1 MARANPLKYGKDL
14 SEQDIQKLT
23 QMWETVGRSVFKD
36 LRTLSFDYVPPRLV
50 HREAQMRKLVML
62 YRSVIESDLAQHAVL
77 VGSVGTGKTATAKRF
92 CMDLK
97 EHAEKEQKAID
108 WVLVNC
114 RQRNSESS
122 VVLHIVNHFQP
133 NFPDRGFSITEMLR
147 ILRKDLEKRKTHLLV
162 VLDEA
167 DMLLRRAGSDIIY
180 KLTRFGE
187 EKVES
192 RELISLMLI
201 SQKNVLDMLDPASAS
216 TFKRT
221 NIVEFGKYTTEELK
235 DIVKLRAELALHEG
249 CIDQDAIDLIAE
261 VSSEWGDARF
271 AIEILEKA
279 GMLADEEHAGMISV
293 EHVRA
298 AKAEAYSSITESKLA
313 SLDRHQK
320 LALLGIAVASK
331 GKAYVTTGEAEEAYK
346 VACEEYSEKP
356 RAHTAFWGLL
366 KDLDALGVV
375 SARKSGPG
383 ISGKTTVITLL
394 DIPAKVL
401 DERLRSMLDEDRE
414 GKAGGKHAFR
424 DKD

>member
-1 MARANPLKYGKDL
+1 
-14 SEQDIQKLT
+14 
-23 QMWETVGRSVFKD
+23 
-36 LRTLSFDYVPPRLV
+36 
-50 HREAQMRKLVML
+50 
-62 YRSVIESDLAQHAVL
+62 
-77 VGSVGTGKTATAKRF
+77 VGTGKTATAKRF

-97 EHAEKEQKAID
+97 EFAEKQQKAVD

-122 VVLHIVNHFQP
+122 AVLHIVNHFQP

-147 ILRKDLEKRKTHLLV
+147 ILRKDLEKRKVHLV
-162 VLDEA
+162 IVLDEA
-167 DMLLRRAGSDIIY
+167 DMLLKKAGPDIIY

-187 EKVES
+187 EKVDAK
-192 RELISLMLI
+192 ELVSLILI
-201 SQKNVLDMLDPASAS
+201 SQKNVFDMLDASSAS

-221 NIVEFGKYTTEELK
+221 NVIEFGKYSLDELR
-235 DIVKLRAELALHEG
+235 DIVSSRAELALHDG
-249 CIDQDAIDLIAE
+249 AMTKDSVDLIAE

-279 GMLADEEHAGMISV
+279 GMLADEEGAGKISV

-313 SLDRHQK
+313 GLEKHQK
-320 LALLGIAVASK
+320 ITLLAIARASR
-331 GKAYVTTGEAEEAYK
+331 GKAYLTTGEAEAAYK
-346 VACEEYSEKP
+346 VACEEYDEKA

-366 KDLDALGVV
+366 KDLDMLGVV
-375 SARKSGPG
+375 SAKKSGPG

-401 DERLRSMLDEDRE
+401 EQRMRQMLS
-414 GKAGGKHAFR
+414 GR
-424 DKD
+424 D

>member
-1 MARANPLKYGKDL
+1 MWDTIGK
-14 SEQDIQKLT
+14 
-23 QMWETVGRSVFKD
+23 SVFKD
-36 LRTLSFDYVPPRLV
+36 QRTLSFDYVPQKLV
-50 HREAQMRKLVML
+50 HREAQMKKLAML
-62 YRSVIESDLAQHAVL
+62 YRPVVESNSSQNAVL
-77 VGSVGTGKTATAKRF
+77 TGSVGTGKTATAKRF

-97 EHAEKEQKAID
+97 DHAEKQQKAVD

-147 ILRKDLEKRKTHLLV
+147 ILRKDLEKRKMHLV
-162 VLDEA
+162 IVLDEA
-167 DMLLRRAGSDIIY
+167 DMLLKKAGSDIIY

-192 RELISLMLI
+192 KELVSLMLI
-201 SQKNVLDMLDPASAS
+201 SQKNVFEMLDASSAS

-221 NIVEFGKYTTEELK
+221 NIIEFGRYSVEELK
-235 DIVKLRAELALHEG
+235 DIVSQRADLALHEE
-249 CIDQDAIDLIAE
+249 AINKDSVDLVAE

-279 GMLADEEHAGMISV
+279 GMLADEENAGKISV

-298 AKAEAYSSITESKLA
+298 AKAEAYSSITESKLVG
-313 SLDRHQK
+313 LDTHQK
-320 LALLGIAVASK
+320 LALLGIARASR
-331 GKAYVTTGEAEEAYK
+331 GKAYITTGVAESAYK
-346 VACEEYSEKP
+346 VACEEYDEKH
-356 RAHTAFWGLL
+356 RAHTAFWGLM
-366 KDLDALGVV
+366 KDLDMLGVV
-375 SARKSGPG
+375 SAKKSGPG

-401 DERLRSMLDEDRE
+401 EERVRQMLDAKR
-414 GKAGGKHAFR
+414 
-424 DKD
+424 